1 MDMSVSVRIKQKP
14 LFKKKLNINEIIE
27 WTGLSYGVCDESY
40 RLRDGETAEHTLLYN
55 KNRLARG
62 IDVSIDGADIVLL
75 LSLPT
80 SPAEIREFYSVIDR
94 ICNKLKV
101 KTYIREEEQVG
112 LNDKDKFIEYDE
124 RGSIAGLEDIREK
137 IETDE
142 YRRLEI
148 FGVLNPISLGLAE
161 VREIGGSL
169 DALENYLHR
178 IQSLDVYYAAP
189 RVYRIGEKLVGIY
202 AVGADIP
209 SVVPD
214 KPYIVLNQIQGI
226 EEWYVMVKDG
236 KTVRYED
243 FINNAGE
250 KQYYDA
256 NHVIVTLSDDN
267 IEDMVERFYAE
278 I

>member
-1 MDMSVSVRIKQKP
+1 MSVSVRIKQKS

-80 SPAEIREFYSVIDR
+80 SPAEIREFYGVIDR

-101 KTYIREEEQVG
+101 KTYIREEEQVS

-148 FGVLNPISLGLAE
+148 NKNVILVYLLAAVFCWGYVWDIVDLDTRDICSIKNGEGYPEWHLNHP
-161 VREIGGSL
+161 
-169 DALENYLHR
+169 
-178 IQSLDVYYAAP
+178 
-189 RVYRIGEKLVGIY
+189 VGWAIY
-202 AVGADIP
+202 
-209 SVVPD
+209 
-214 KPYIVLNQIQGI
+214 GI
-226 EEWYVMVKDG
+226 WTGMFKWLITMCMLMAY
-236 KTVRYED
+236 
-243 FINNAGE
+243 F
-250 KQYYDA
+250 KQR
-256 NHVIVTLSDDN
+256 
-267 IEDMVERFYAE
+267 M
-278 I
+278 

>member
-1 MDMSVSVRIKQKP
+1 MSVSARIKQKS

-62 IDVSIDGADIVLL
+62 IDVSLDGTDVVLL

-80 SPAEIREFYSVIDR
+80 SPAEIREFYGVIDR
-94 ICNKLKV
+94 ICNRLKV
-101 KTYIREEEQVG
+101 KTYIREEEQVS

-137 IETDE
+137 IGSDE
-142 YRRLEI
+142 YKRLEI

-161 VREIGGSL
+161 VKEIGGSL
-169 DALENYLHR
+169 AAFEDYLHR

-214 KPYIVLNQIQGI
+214 KPYIVLNRIQGI

-243 FINNAGE
+243 FINNACE

-256 NHVIVTLSDDN
+256 NHVIVTLSDDD
-267 IEDMVERFYAE
+267 IADMVERFYAE

>member
-1 MDMSVSVRIKQKP
+1 MSVSVRIKQKS

-40 RLRDGETAEHTLLYN
+40 RLREGEMAEHTLLYN

-62 IDVSIDGADIVLL
+62 IDVSLDGTDVVLL

-80 SPAEIREFYSVIDR
+80 SPAEIREFYGVIDR
-94 ICNKLKV
+94 ICNRLKV
-101 KTYIREEEQVG
+101 KTYIREEEQVS

-137 IETDE
+137 IGSDE
-142 YRRLEI
+142 YKRLEI

-161 VREIGGSL
+161 VGEIGDNL
-169 DALENYLHR
+169 DSIENHLHR

-202 AVGADIP
+202 AIGADIP

-214 KPYIVLNQIQGI
+214 KPYIVLNRIQGI

-256 NHVIVTLSDDN
+256 NHVVVTLSDGD
-267 IEDMVERFYAE
+267 ISKMIERFSAE